1 MKSLKTGFLN
11 YLTLISSLMNK
22 EVGRVLN
29 FTSKLKK
36 LNSKL
41 TNYHYRNVM
50 IKYTYMFNKKSAR
63 LIITYL

>member
-1 MKSLKTGFLN
+1 
-11 YLTLISSLMNK
+11 MNK
-22 EVGRVLN
+22 EVGGVLN